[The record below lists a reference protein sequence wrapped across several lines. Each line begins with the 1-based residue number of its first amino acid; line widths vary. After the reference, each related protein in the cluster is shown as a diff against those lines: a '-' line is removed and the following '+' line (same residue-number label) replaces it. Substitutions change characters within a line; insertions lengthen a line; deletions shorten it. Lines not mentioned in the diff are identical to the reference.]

1 MLKLGKRLTQIQQLV
16 PQGYSHI
23 WDCCCDHGWLGMSLL
38 AKQTAPHIHFVDI
51 VPELMSKVE
60 NTLQT
65 FFADSPCAWKTYSLD
80 VALVPLA
87 QHSGRQLVIIAGV
100 GGDLIIE
107 FIHQI
112 CQRHPQLT
120 IDFLLC
126 PVHHQFALREAL
138 ITRNFSLK
146 DECLIEENKRFYEV
160 LLVST
165 QQDDKHIIS
174 PVGDKMWRGLDA
186 NDIKTAQSYLKKTLN
201 HYQRAQYASTE
212 SSERAIGLYSS
223 INIRNKNIE

>member
-16 PQGYSHI
+16 PQDYSHI

-51 VPELMSKVE
+51 VPELMSKVDD
-60 NTLQT
+60 TLDT
-65 FFADSPCAWKTYSLD
+65 FFADSPSSWKTYCLD
-80 VALVPLA
+80 VAKLPLA

-100 GGDLIIE
+100 GGDLMIE

-120 IDFLLC
+120 IEFLLC

-138 ITRNFSLK
+138 ITRNFSLQ
-146 DECLIEENKRFYEV
+146 DERLIEENKRFYEI

-174 PVGDKMWRGLDA
+174 PVGDKMWRCLDA
-186 NDIKTAQSYLKKTLN
+186 NDIKTAQSYLKKTIS
-201 HYQRAQYASTE
+201 HYQRVHHTNPV
-212 SSERAIGLYSS
+212 SSERAIALYNA
-223 INIRNKNIE
+223 IKIRNEIIE